1 MGSVAYKM
9 GRVAAGLDEAT
20 WTLVPKNEWDVAA
33 GTALVE
39 ASGGR
44 VFVPATGRAPTFNQ
58 RDTKMSGL
66 VALGAGSVDL
76 WADEIFVLST

>member
-1 MGSVAYKM
+1 M
-9 GRVAAGLDEAT
+9 AAGLDEAT

-44 VFVPATGRAPTFNQ
+44 VFVPVTGEPPPFNQ
-58 RDTKMSGL
+58 RDTRLPGL
-66 VALGAGSVDL
+66 VALTVAETRSSRCVYRG
-76 WADEIFVLST
+76 E